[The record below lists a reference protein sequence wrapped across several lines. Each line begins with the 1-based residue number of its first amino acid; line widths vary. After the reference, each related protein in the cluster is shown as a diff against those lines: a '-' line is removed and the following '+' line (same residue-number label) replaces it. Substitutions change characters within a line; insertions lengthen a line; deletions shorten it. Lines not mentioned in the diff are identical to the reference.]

1 LQKETIMVSRNH
13 YAAARLV
20 SMMAVVTVAM
30 ALGAGGCAS
39 STGGGEKIAESYSRT
54 RGLLSSSQMQIDQ
67 TTQSM
72 NSLRMTDPTN
82 LNNAFGQYKKSVTAL
97 EKKGT
102 DARRLAADLKENMDN
117 NKLSWQKEMDSISD
131 PTVKATAESRKA
143 AVASNYDQL
152 KMYAQDARRAFDTYL
167 KGNQDIVKALQLNL
181 SPAAVSDL
189 SKSMEK
195 TSADGAA
202 LKQKIA
208 AMQHAMDNI
217 AKGQAPIGSTAAAAK

>member
-1 LQKETIMVSRNH
+1 M
-13 YAAARLV
+13 
-20 SMMAVVTVAM
+20 
-30 ALGAGGCAS
+30 
-39 STGGGEKIAESYSRT
+39 
-54 RGLLSSSQMQIDQ
+54 
-67 TTQSM
+67 
-72 NSLRMTDPTN
+72 RMTDPTN

-102 DARRLAADLKENMDN
+102 DAKRLAADLKENMDN

-152 KMYAQDARRAFDTYL
+152 KMYAQDARSAFDTYL

-189 SKSMEK
+189 SKSMDK
-195 TSADGAA
+195 TKADGAA

-217 AKGQAPIGSTAAAAK
+217 AKGEAPIGNVGSAAK